1 MPRQREDE
9 GEQQTQHP
17 PRTKKK
23 GEATHVSG
31 GRHGKSERRAGRAG
45 RVNRENIHK
54 PSRIID
60 NPRCSVGRGYPH
72 LGDGQRAISGPGE
85 PVRNKDK
92 DKDPANKRGAAQ
104 QQCSAAR
111 ALKENREME
120 EKAQRGSWS
129 PAAGQSWDGDKMLLR
144 RFLGGAPDG
153 ARARDFGS
161 MSSWA
166 GGHGAV
172 PRFQVPSELSRV
184 EFGSCSQQFVSRRLA
199 AWHGLGMG
207 MDEPAIHYLTSR
219 LATRVS
225 AAMMRCGALRVHP
238 PEQGSPA
245 RGGPRALAPRRRA
258 TLLHD
263 DGRSSKRVHDSS
275 MLRRDGRHPPAQF
288 EPWGCCHAAPQGTT
302 LILNPPSPPDPGA
315 KACLACWRLFQ
326 ARANSARR
334 PGHAPRNKPPQSG
347 GSNTGVGY
355 GQRIV
360 PRVKYTRRCVERQL
374 QHVAPQVRADHQ
386 FGGPADATTEHR
398 ITMTPAA
405 KTGFC
410 RCVRAPPACRQFHQ
424 ARAPRSPFVPPAAS
438 NSDLASGRLF
448 ARKGKT
454 WRFQH
459 AACQLG
465 QTRRNRAAGAQTG
478 EPHHAITALLRRE
491 GVCRMATPPTRGGA
505 RSGDVRPAF
514 TFLYDPARRPCLSLT
529 RQGRPLASG
538 RREHLGT
545 HTHSLHFAAPAAHAT
560 PHSHQ
565 RGATARIRRRI
576 FHHARVAFRLTVS
589 RARPG
594 PPPGPPCPPTAVVAV
609 ADQPWLPADGE
620 GEGARD
626 AQRRVTGWGR

>member
-23 GEATHVSG
+23 ERQHMFLAADTGKASDEPGE
-31 GRHGKSERRAGRAG
+31 RAGSTEKIFTS
-45 RVNRENIHK
+45 RVEQLTTRDA
-54 PSRIID
+54 P
-60 NPRCSVGRGYPH
+60 
-72 LGDGQRAISGPGE
+72 
-85 PVRNKDK
+85 
-92 DKDPANKRGAAQ
+92 NKRGAAQ

-184 EFGSCSQQFVSRRLA
+184 ESGSCSQQFVSRRLA

-207 MDEPAIHYLTSR
+207 MDEPAIHYLTSGD
-219 LATRVS
+219 AS
-225 AAMMRCGALRVHP
+225 ICCHDALRCTARP
-238 PEQGSPA
+238 SAGAGQPSP
-245 RGGPRALAPRRRA
+245 RRAPRRRA

-438 NSDLASGRLF
+438 NSDLASGRL
-448 ARKGKT
+448 
-454 WRFQH
+454 
-459 AACQLG
+459 
-465 QTRRNRAAGAQTG
+465 
-478 EPHHAITALLRRE
+478 RE
-491 GVCRMATPPTRGGA
+491 EVKRGGSNMPPA
-505 RSGDVRPAF
+505 NSDRQGGTGQQERRQGNPTMPPRRCCGGRACVAWQPRQPVVEGHTHALKRPKRRRAPGFYVLVRPGAPPVSLAHTSGPPSRVRPAGA
-514 TFLYDPARRPCLSLT
+514 PW
-529 RQGRPLASG
+529 
-538 RREHLGT
+538 HT
-545 HTHSLHFAAPAAHAT
+545 HTLTALCCTCCTRHTSLPSTWCYSADQAQNIP
-560 PHSHQ
+560 
-565 RGATARIRRRI
+565 
-576 FHHARVAFRLTVS
+576 S
-589 RARPG
+589 REGRFSTHREPSPPR